1 MASRRT
7 KSIGTK
13 VTPEQDDR
21 IHALAGEQPIK
32 SRSGPMTTAP

>member
-13 VTPEQDDR
+13 VTPEEYDH
-21 IHALAGEQPIK
+21 IHALAG
-32 SRSGPMTTAP
+32 RTAD